1 MSPNQDNQ
9 DTKYYTIVDIDNYL
23 IEFHNQE
30 FNWSTAIDIINS
42 KFNDY
47 TVDCGYYVN
56 DFEEWK
62 SNLSEQEFNNLQFV
76 PVNNTSNSFRV
87 PNVNFN
93 VAVGETLYASITN
106 NALSSSSAV
115 LVITLGF
122 SS

>member
-9 DTKYYTIVDIDNYL
+9 DTKYYTIVEIDNYL

-76 PVNNTSNSFRV
+76 PVNESDESREMGQLF
-87 PNVNFN
+87 
-93 VAVGETLYASITN
+93 ELIK
-106 NALSSSSAV
+106 
-115 LVITLGF
+115 I
-122 SS
+122 